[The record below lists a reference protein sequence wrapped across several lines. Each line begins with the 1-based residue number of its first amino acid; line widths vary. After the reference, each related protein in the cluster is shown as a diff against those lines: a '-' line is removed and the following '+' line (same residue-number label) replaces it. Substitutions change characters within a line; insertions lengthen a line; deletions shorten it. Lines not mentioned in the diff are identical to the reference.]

1 MPRMRDGRR
10 LGGRYGAADHAEQY
24 RPYRGA
30 SRLPKHPRKHGKPIG
45 ELHGGCIFPSWGGN
59 SSLRGALFSSKAD
72 KGLAWEL
79 LCGDGGSRRSR
90 PTETEARAD

>member
-45 ELHGGCIFPSWGGN
+45 ELHGGCIFPSWGGK
-59 SSLRGALFSSKAD
+59 SLAARSALLEQGRQGIGVGAAVRRWR
-72 KGLAWEL
+72 LAEIEAH
-79 LCGDGGSRRSR
+79 GD
-90 PTETEARAD
+90 